1 VFAGGKLRR
10 DGRSLRVAKK
20 SPLAVKLDEVKERIA
35 AACDKAKRD
44 PSEVTLIAVTKTA
57 APEQMREI
65 LQLGIGDLGESRV
78 QVLQQRAAQVNEFFA
93 RQQAHGAENLP
104 AKLRWHMIGHLQRN
118 KIKPAL
124 PLVSVVH
131 SVDSLR
137 LAEELD
143 AHAAKANRK
152 LPVLMQVNASE
163 EPQKSGVA
171 VGAAVPLAEQI
182 GTMDNLQIMGLMTMA
197 PLDGDEKTIR
207 QTFARTRE
215 LFEEIKFNKIG
226 GSAMR
231 HLSMG
236 MSNDFEQAI
245 MEGATL
251 VRIGTLLFG
260 GKVADEEMSEE

>member
-1 VFAGGKLRR
+1 
-10 DGRSLRVAKK
+10 VAKK
-20 SPLAVKLDEVKERIA
+20 SPLAVKLDEVRDRIA
-35 AACDKAKRD
+35 AACAKAKRD
-44 PSEVTLIAVTKTA
+44 PSEVTLVAVTKTA
-57 APEQMREI
+57 APEQIREI
-65 LQLGIGDLGESRV
+65 LQLGVGDLGESRV

-93 RQQAHGAENLP
+93 RQQAHGGASAENLP

-118 KIKPAL
+118 KIKPVL

-182 GTMDNLQIMGLMTMA
+182 GTMDNLQIIGLMTMA
-197 PLDGDEKTIR
+197 PLDGDEKAIR

-215 LFEEIKFNKIG
+215 LFEEIKFEKIG
-226 GSAMR
+226 GSSMR

-236 MSNDFEQAI
+236 MSNDFELAI
-245 MEGATL
+245 AEGATL
-251 VRIGTLLFG
+251 LRIGTLLFG
-260 GKVADEEMSEE
+260 GKVTDEEMGVDD

>member
-1 VFAGGKLRR
+1 M
-10 DGRSLRVAKK
+10 AKK
-20 SPLAVKLDEVKERIA
+20 SPLAVKLDEVRERIA
-35 AACDKAKRD
+35 AACAKAKREQ
-44 PSEVTLIAVTKTA
+44 SEVTLIAVTKTA
-57 APEQMREI
+57 APEQIREI
-65 LQLGIGDLGESRV
+65 LQLGVGDLGESRV

-118 KIKPAL
+118 KIKPVL
-124 PLVSVVH
+124 PLVSIIH

-143 AHAAKANRK
+143 AQAAKANRK

-197 PLDGDEKTIR
+197 PLEGDEKAVR
-207 QTFARTRE
+207 QVFARTRE

-226 GSAMR
+226 GPHMR

-236 MSNDFEQAI
+236 MSNDFEHAI

-260 GKVADEEMSEE
+260 GKVADEEMGEEG

>member
-1 VFAGGKLRR
+1 M
-10 DGRSLRVAKK
+10 AKK
-20 SPLAVKLDEVKERIA
+20 SPLAVKLDEVRERIV
-35 AACDKAKRD
+35 AACAKAKRD
-44 PSEVTLIAVTKTA
+44 PTEVTLVAVTKTA
-57 APEQMREI
+57 APEQIREI
-65 LQLGIGDLGESRV
+65 LQLGVGDLGESRV

-93 RQQAHGAENLP
+93 RQQAHGGASAENLP

-118 KIKPAL
+118 KIKPVL
-124 PLVSVVH
+124 PLVSIIH

-182 GTMDNLQIMGLMTMA
+182 ATMENLQIMGLMTMA
-197 PLDGDEKTIR
+197 ALEADERTAR

-215 LFEEIKFNKIG
+215 LFEELKFNKIG
-226 GSAMR
+226 GQQMR

-236 MSNDFEQAI
+236 MSHDFEHAI
-245 MEGATL
+245 TEGATL

-260 GKVADEEMSEE
+260 GKVADEEMVEE